1 MQKQEIRMIFLQ
13 SFVKT
18 LILNTKPR
26 PLSLEY
32 KKQAQIILPDYEIKT
47 NQIFQETQN
56 PKLVSLPD
64 LPKLPAPPKPQRIQ
78 KKIDFPSGIN
88 SEEKMYFILKDPS
101 VTGIEC
107 PGPGKFILVNKSGR
121 IQTTSL
127 TLSEKDIDEIMSS
140 ISQKTRIPI
149 IPGVFKAVFGNFLII
164 AVISQ
169 FAGTRFIIQK
179 RTPF

>member
-1 MQKQEIRMIFLQ
+1 MQKQEIRMLFLQ

-18 LILNTKPR
+18 LILKTKPK
-26 PLSLEY
+26 PFLPQN
-32 KKQAQIILPDYEIKT
+32 KNQIILPDYEIKIE
-47 NQIFQETQN
+47 QIKETLN
-56 PKLVSLPD
+56 PNLISLPNIPQ
-64 LPKLPAPPKPQRIQ
+64 LPNIPKLPRIQ
-78 KKIDFPSGIN
+78 KKINFPSGM
-88 SEEKMYFILKDPS
+88 SPEEKIYLILKDPS
-101 VTGIEC
+101 VTGVEC

-127 TLSEKDIDEIMSS
+127 TLSEEDIDEIMSS

-149 IPGVFKAVFGNFLII
+149 ISGVFKAVFGNFLII

-179 RTPF
+179 RSPF